1 MNIRNQQSIR
11 VYNYTHNKV
20 CLETRTGRQYV
31 FDPCADGVPQM
42 EYMSWE
48 DIEWLNG
55 RSEIFRNGTLRF
67 SPDDEQEIFEALGCP
82 DYRGAMFTEE
92 RIHELLLNP
101 TSENVE
107 TIIGLTSDSVLER
120 IRGTMHKLIS
130 VGENVSAKME
140 SVVNARASE
149 LRDGKLKSAM
159 VVKKREQ
166 PESANDK
173 VIEELQAQMKAM
185 QEQLNA
191 KSETSAAS
199 APNKA
204 PAPKRKPS
212 SGSKKSTSS
221 KKK

>member
-11 VYNYTHNKV
+11 VYNYTQSMV

-31 FDPCADGVPQM
+31 FERAVDGVPSM
-42 EYMSWE
+42 DYMSWE

-55 RSEIFRNGTLRF
+55 RGEIFRNGTLRF
-67 SPDDEQEIFEALGCP
+67 DPSNEQEIFEALGCP
-82 DYRGAMFTEE
+82 DYRDAMFTEE

-120 IRGTMHKLIS
+120 IRGTMHQLIS

-159 VVKKREQ
+159 VVRKREQ
-166 PESANDK
+166 PETANDK
-173 VIEELQAQMKAM
+173 VIEELQAQVKAM

-191 KSETSAAS
+191 KSEPSAA
-199 APNKA
+199 PVPKKA

-212 SGSKKSTSS
+212 SGSKSTPS